1 MAAIFNRWVWR
12 MAFRDARRGVRT
24 LVLSMLCVVLG
35 VASVVAAFSFRDN
48 LESSLEEQAKTLLG
62 ADLAIESR
70 RPFSDEAESLIASL
84 GGEQSRQVRF
94 SSMAYFPEAGR
105 ARLVQVRAVSGGFP
119 YYGEFE
125 TEPPAAG
132 KEFQGGAY
140 ALVDETLMLQFDARI
155 GGLLRI
161 ADQDFE
167 IGGRLRKIPGETPAF
182 SLISPRVYVPLSILD
197 ETPLL
202 QRGSM
207 ARHRVYFKMAP
218 GVDVDRLVQEIGPQL
233 EQLGL
238 EAHTVTRRKA
248 SISRSLENLTRYLHL
263 AVFIAV
269 LLGGVGV
276 ASGIHVYTKEKT
288 PSVAVLRCIGAAP
301 GETVFVYLIQ
311 ALAIALLGSCVG
323 AAIGVAAQALLPRAL
338 DDFLPVRSIFSIAPR
353 GVLAGL
359 GIGLGVTFLF
369 ALLPLVALRKVSPL
383 LALRASYE
391 KSPRGRDPMLWLI
404 YGAIAAA
411 VAGFAAGTTERW
423 LHALWFTAAVFGAFG
438 FLALGAK
445 GISALARKLIP
456 RSLPYS
462 WRQGLANLHRPNN
475 QTAALM
481 LAVGL
486 GTFLLVTVFSVRAML
501 LEQVAG
507 RAGQGEPNLVVFDI
521 QRDQRE
527 ALGDV
532 FRSFDA
538 PVYEEVPIVTM
549 RLTAVGNR
557 PVDDI
562 RRDPERRIP
571 LWTLRREYRSTYRDR
586 LADTE
591 EIVAGEWQGR
601 APAASQ
607 SIPVSIEQGIAES
620 LRVGLGDELHF
631 ELQGVP
637 LIARIASVRK
647 VDWQRVQPNFFVV
660 FPAGVLEEA
669 PQFYALTTRIES
681 VDVSARLQRALMEDF
696 PNVSV
701 IDLTLVLETLDSI
714 LGRVSQAIRFV
725 ALFILLTGLAVLAG
739 AVLSSRSQRIRESI
753 LLRALGAARSQIL
766 GAIVAEYLFLGIIS
780 SAAGGALA
788 FLASWGLGFYFL
800 GVVPFPPAAPALAI
814 LLLITSATV
823 LAGALGTWGIFRRPA
838 LEMLRAEGD

>member
-1 MAAIFNRWVWR
+1 
-12 MAFRDARRGVRT
+12 
-24 LVLSMLCVVLG
+24 
-35 VASVVAAFSFRDN
+35 
-48 LESSLEEQAKTLLG
+48 
-62 ADLAIESR
+62 
-70 RPFSDEAESLIASL
+70 
-84 GGEQSRQVRF
+84 
-94 SSMAYFPEAGR
+94 
-105 ARLVQVRAVSGGFP
+105 
-119 YYGEFE
+119 
-125 TEPPAAG
+125 
-132 KEFQGGAY
+132 
-140 ALVDETLMLQFDARI
+140 
-155 GGLLRI
+155 
-161 ADQDFE
+161 
-167 IGGRLRKIPGETPAF
+167 
-182 SLISPRVYVPLSILD
+182 
-197 ETPLL
+197 
-202 QRGSM
+202 
-207 ARHRVYFKMAP
+207 
-218 GVDVDRLVQEIGPQL
+218 
-233 EQLGL
+233 
-238 EAHTVTRRKA
+238 
-248 SISRSLENLTRYLHL
+248 
-263 AVFIAV
+263 
-269 LLGGVGV
+269 
-276 ASGIHVYTKEKT
+276 
-288 PSVAVLRCIGAAP
+288 
-301 GETVFVYLIQ
+301 
-311 ALAIALLGSCVG
+311 
-323 AAIGVAAQALLPRAL
+323 
-338 DDFLPVRSIFSIAPR
+338 
-353 GVLAGL
+353 
-359 GIGLGVTFLF
+359 
-369 ALLPLVALRKVSPL
+369 
-383 LALRASYE
+383 
-391 KSPRGRDPMLWLI
+391 
-404 YGAIAAA
+404 
-411 VAGFAAGTTERW
+411 
-423 LHALWFTAAVFGAFG
+423 
-438 FLALGAK
+438 
-445 GISALARKLIP
+445 
-456 RSLPYS
+456 
-462 WRQGLANLHRPNN
+462 
-475 QTAALM
+475 
-481 LAVGL
+481 
-486 GTFLLVTVFSVRAML
+486 
-501 LEQVAG
+501 
-507 RAGQGEPNLVVFDI
+507 VVFDI

-586 LADTE
+586 LTDTE